1 MPTDRRRSLRMMFGA
16 LTLFNAAAWAWALV
30 AFRHAPWLLGTA
42 VVAYGLGL
50 RHAFDADHIA
60 AIDNVTRRLV
70 RGTERPIAVGL
81 YFALGHSTV
90 VALASLAVAITTTAL
105 TGRFGGLA
113 RELGGLVGTTISALF
128 LFAIALMNL
137 AIFRSL
143 LDHYRRVRTGGPY
156 FEEGVE
162 HLLRG
167 RGLLTR
173 LWRPL
178 FRLIRSSRQ
187 MFLIGFLFGLGF
199 DTATEIALLG
209 IAAAAAA
216 KGVSGSVV
224 MVFPCLFAAG
234 MVLMDTIDGVLMAS
248 AYGWALADPVR
259 TLRYNLAITLLS
271 VTIALLIGG
280 IEILGL
286 LADRA
291 PLPGA
296 AWPAVRGIEAHFS
309 AIGVGLAFAMLTLW
323 IGSLLRHRS
332 KARDRLALD
341 PD

>member
-1 MPTDRRRSLRMMFGA
+1 MNAAPRRSIVTMYLG

-70 RGTERPIAVGL
+70 RDTQRPVGVGL

-90 VALASLAVAITTTAL
+90 VALATATVAVTATAL

-113 RELGGLVGTTISALF
+113 RGVGDLVGTTVSAVF

-143 LDHYRRVRTGGPY
+143 LRDYRRIRAGGTY
-156 FEEGVE
+156 CEDGMER
-162 HLLRG
+162 LLNG
-167 RGLLTR
+167 RGILVR

-187 MFLIGFLFGLGF
+187 MVLIGFLFGLGF

-209 IAAAAAA
+209 LAAAAAA

-234 MVLMDTIDGVLMAS
+234 MMLMDATDGVLMAS
-248 AYGWALADPVR
+248 AYGWALADPIR

-271 VTIALLIGG
+271 VVIALLIGS

-291 PLPGA
+291 SLSGA
-296 AWPAVRGIEAHFS
+296 PWLIVRGVETHFS
-309 AIGVGLAFAMLTLW
+309 AIGAGLALALIALW
-323 IGSLLRHRS
+323 IGSVLRHRGQV
-332 KARDRLALD
+332 RGRIALD
-341 PD
+341 SR

>member
-1 MPTDRRRSLRMMFGA
+1 MTAVARRPIVVMFLA
-16 LTLFNAAAWAWALV
+16 LTLFSAAAWGWALV

-60 AIDNVTRRLV
+60 AIDNVTRRLM
-70 RGTERPIAVGL
+70 RGAQRPIGVGL

-90 VALASLAVAITTTAL
+90 VALATAAVALTATAI

-113 RELGGLVGTTISALF
+113 RDLGGIVGTMVSALF
-128 LFAIALMNL
+128 LFAVATMNL
-137 AIFRSL
+137 AIFLSL
-143 LDHYRRVRTGGPY
+143 LRSYRRVRAGGAY
-156 FEEGVE
+156 CEDGVE
-162 HLLRG
+162 RLLGG
-167 RGLLTR
+167 RGLLAR
-173 LWRPL
+173 LWSPL

-187 MFLIGFLFGLGF
+187 MYLIGFLFGLGF

-216 KGVSGSVV
+216 KGVSGAVV

-234 MVLMDTIDGVLMAS
+234 MSLMDAADGVLIAS
-248 AYGWALADPVR
+248 AYSWSLADPVR

-271 VTIALLIGG
+271 VTIALLIAGV
-280 IEILGL
+280 EILGL
-286 LADRA
+286 LADRS
-291 PLPGA
+291 PHPGA
-296 AWPAVRGIEAHFS
+296 PWSIASRVEAHFS
-309 AIGVGLAFAMLTLW
+309 AIGVALALALIAVW
-323 IGSLLRHRS
+323 IGSALLRRGKTRS
-332 KARDRLALD
+332 RLVLD